1 MSTPPSAELEAAE
14 LEAAAVGTPS
24 VPATSR
30 GVRIGYLIAGLAF
43 TALGVIGAFLPLM
56 PTTVFLILAAGCF
69 GKSSP
74 KLEAWLVNHPRFG
87 PSVRAWRANKA
98 IPRKAKIAACMG
110 MAGGMAIFLAAARP
124 KLWLGLLV
132 GAIMVGCAA
141 FVVSRP
147 EPPSA

>member
-1 MSTPPSAELEAAE
+1 MSTPPSAELPSAEIDAAGAP
-14 LEAAAVGTPS
+14 AA
-24 VPATSR
+24 SR
-30 GVRIGYLIAGLAF
+30 GVRIGYLIAGFAF
-43 TALGVIGAFLPLM
+43 TALGIVGAFLPLL

-74 KLEAWLVNHPRFG
+74 RLEAWLLNHPKFG

-98 IPRKAKIAACMG
+98 IPRKAKIAACLG
-110 MAGGMAIFLAAARP
+110 MAGGMAVFLLAARP

-132 GAIMVGCAA
+132 GVIMASCAA

-147 EPPSA
+147 EPPTV